1 MAMDPTIDQLRE
13 RLAAIATRLANDPD
27 PSMRDALEAEQADL
41 RERVQARFSAHP
53 QGRAM
58 LEEELATLERQLEQ
72 LVSQQI
78 KKARTSLG
86 GGSPSGGG
94 LEPRDVQYLRAVHE
108 RWNNM
113 PALRA
118 RIEEL
123 RNRLDR

>member
-1 MAMDPTIDQLRE
+1 MDPTIDQLRE

>member
-1 MAMDPTIDQLRE
+1 MDPTIDQLRE
-13 RLAAIATRLANDPD
+13 RLAAIAVELANNSDPTT
-27 PSMRDALEAEQADL
+27 REALETEQADL
-41 RERVQARFSAHP
+41 RARVQACFSVHP

-58 LEEELATLERQLEQ
+58 LEEELATLERQLEH

-78 KKARTSLG
+78 KKTRTSLG

-118 RIEEL
+118 RIKEL
-123 RNRLDR
+123 RNRLNR